1 MPNHKNRND
10 AKGNFSIY
18 KIFLNTILFKF
29 GKADSDRITASSG
42 LPTRLHQQI
51 RKLVAQ
57 GFSVAFEI
65 ITYLFSATTKEA
77 KNVEDEYVEN
87 YKKETGKYPAENK
100 QHQKKKKK

>member
-1 MPNHKNRND
+1 MPNHKNKNGV
-10 AKGNFSIY
+10 KGNFSIY
-18 KIFLNTILFKF
+18 KIFLNAILFKF
-29 GKADSDRITASSG
+29 GKADSDRITESSG

-65 ITYLFSATTKEA
+65 VTSLFSVTTREA
-77 KNVEDEYVEN
+77 KDVEDEYVEN
-87 YKKETGKYPAENK
+87 YKKETGKYPAGNK